1 MWSTRAS
8 VQSLLC
14 VVLPDGRE
22 LRWALG
28 AALGYLREEG
38 TGHR

>member
-14 VVLPDGRE
+14 VVLPDGHE